1 MFYGRE
7 NERKKLGTMFRAEGQ
22 MISLIYGRRRIGK
35 SELIKQVLKETNITG
50 IYYECKQT
58 TEQNNV
64 DSLAELIGESFEF
77 PKPAFEN
84 MEILLK
90 FLFKMSEKEPMIL
103 VLDEY
108 PYLRENAKGLD
119 SILQS
124 VIDHY
129 KDTSNMKLIVCGSYV
144 DTMKSL
150 LEKQNPLYGRIDL
163 VLNLKPMDYYESAL
177 FYPEFSEEDKVRLFS
192 VFGGIPYYNRLI
204 DAKKSVR
211 QNIIELIA
219 SPGARLE
226 NEVSMYLNSEISK
239 ITNANEVFEALAKG
253 FSRYKD
259 ILDQSNVSS
268 GPALIDIL
276 DKLMRM
282 DVVAKEAPINDE
294 NNKKKSGYYI
304 SDNLSLFYY
313 KYIFRNMSRMIIMD
327 SSVFYDKY
335 IADDF
340 ETKYVPKSFEKIC
353 KQYLIRKNRNGLMDE
368 VFEKIGKYYYDNPVE
383 KRNGEFDI
391 VTLDDKGYI
400 FYEAKFRKD
409 PVTEKTIQDEIRQ
422 VKQTGL
428 ECYRYGFFS
437 RAGFR
442 CQEEPDRILIELKEL
457 YQMRLFLCLI
467 IALRPNGITKSKASN
482 YILNYWFNAAEYD
495 VV

>member
-7 NERKKLGTMFRAEGQ
+7 NERKKLCTMFHSDGQ

-35 SELIKQVLKETNITG
+35 SELIKQVLKETDIKSV
-50 IYYECKQT
+50 YYECKQT

-64 DSLAELIGESFEF
+64 ESLAELIGEAFDF

-84 MEILLK
+84 MENLLR
-90 FLFKMSEKEPMIL
+90 FLFQKSEKEPMIL

-108 PYLRENAKGLD
+108 PYLRENSKGLD
-119 SILQS
+119 SVLQS

-144 DTMKSL
+144 DTMKAL
-150 LEKQNPLYGRIDL
+150 LERQNPLYGRIDL
-163 VLNLKPMDYYESAL
+163 TLNLKPMDYYDSAL

-211 QNIIELIA
+211 ENIIELIA
-219 SPGARLE
+219 SSGARLE
-226 NEVSMYLNSEISK
+226 NEVAMYLNSEISK

-294 NNKKKSGYYI
+294 NNRKKSGYFI

-313 KYIFRNMSRMIIMD
+313 KYIFRNMSRMNIMD
-327 SSVFYDKY
+327 PDIFYDKY
-335 IADDF
+335 IAEDF
-340 ETKYVPKSFEKIC
+340 ETKYVPKSFERIC
-353 KQYLIRKNRNGLMDE
+353 KQYLIRKNRKGLMDE
-368 VFEKIGKYYYDNPVE
+368 IFEKIGKYYYDDPVE

-400 FYEAKFRKD
+400 FYEAKFRKE
-409 PVTEKTIQDEIRQ
+409 PVTESIVQNEIRQ

-437 RAGFR
+437 RAGFT
-442 CQEEPDRILIELKEL
+442 CEQEENRILIELSEL
-457 YQMRLFLCLI
+457 Y
-467 IALRPNGITKSKASN
+467 K
-482 YILNYWFNAAEYD
+482 
-495 VV
+495 

>member
-7 NERKKLGTMFRAEGQ
+7 NERKKLCAMFHSDGQ

-35 SELIKQVLKETNITG
+35 SELIKQVLKETDIKSV
-50 IYYECKQT
+50 YYECKQT

-64 DSLAELIGESFEF
+64 DSLAELIGEAFDF

-84 MEILLK
+84 MEVLLR
-90 FLFKMSEKEPMIL
+90 FLFQKSEKEPMIL

-108 PYLRENAKGLD
+108 PYLRENSKGLD
-119 SILQS
+119 SVLQS

-144 DTMKSL
+144 DTMKAL
-150 LEKQNPLYGRIDL
+150 LERQNPLYGRIDL
-163 VLNLKPMDYYESAL
+163 TLNLKPMDYYESAL

-211 QNIIELIA
+211 ENIIELIA
-219 SPGARLE
+219 SSGARLE
-226 NEVSMYLNSEISK
+226 NEVAMYLNSEISK
-239 ITNANEVFEALAKG
+239 ITNANEVLEALAKG

-259 ILDQSNVSS
+259 ILEQSNVSS

-294 NNKKKSGYYI
+294 NNRKKSGYFI

-313 KYIFRNMSRMIIMD
+313 KYIFRNMSRMNIMD
-327 SSVFYDKY
+327 PDVFYDKY
-335 IADDF
+335 IAEDF
-340 ETKYVPKSFEKIC
+340 ETKYVPKSFERIC
-353 KQYLIRKNRNGLMDE
+353 KQYLIRKNRKGQMDE
-368 VFEKIGKYYYDNPVE
+368 IFEKIGKYYYDDPVE

-400 FYEAKFRKD
+400 FYEAKFRKE
-409 PVTEKTIQDEIRQ
+409 PVTESVVQNEIRQ

-428 ECYRYGFFS
+428 ACYRYGFFS
-437 RAGFR
+437 RAGFT
-442 CQEEPDRILIELKEL
+442 CDQEKDCILIELSEL
-457 YQMRLFLCLI
+457 Y
-467 IALRPNGITKSKASN
+467 K
-482 YILNYWFNAAEYD
+482 
-495 VV
+495 

>member
-1 MFYGRE
+1 MFYGRKI
-7 NERKKLGTMFRAEGQ
+7 ERKKLCTMFQTDGQ

-35 SELIKQVLKETNITG
+35 SELIKQVLKETEIKS

-64 DSLAELIGESFEF
+64 DSLAELISELFEF

-84 MEILLK
+84 MEVLLQ
-90 FLFKMSEKEPMIL
+90 FLFQKAEKEQLIL

-108 PYLRENAKGLD
+108 PYLRENSKGLD

-144 DTMKSL
+144 DTMKAL

-163 VLNLKPMDYYESAL
+163 TLNLKPMDYYESAL
-177 FYPEFSEEDKVRLFS
+177 FYSEFSDEDKVRLFS

-204 DAKKSVR
+204 NSGKSVR
-211 QNIIELIA
+211 DNIIDLIA

-294 NNKKKSGYYI
+294 NNKKKSGYFI

-313 KYIFRNMSRMIIMD
+313 KYIFRNMSRLNIMD
-327 SSVFYDKY
+327 PDVFYDRY
-335 IADDF
+335 ISDDF
-340 ETKYVPKSFEKIC
+340 ETKYVPKSFERIC
-353 KQYLIRKNRNGLMDE
+353 KQYLIRKNRKGLMDE
-368 VFEKIGKYYYDNPVE
+368 VFEKIGKYYYDDHAE
-383 KRNGEFDI
+383 KKNGEFDI
-391 VTLDDKGYI
+391 VTQDDRGYI

-409 PVTEKTIQDEIRQ
+409 PVTESIVQNEIRQ
-422 VKQTGL
+422 VEQTGL
-428 ECYRYGFFS
+428 KCYKYGFFS
-437 RAGFR
+437 RGGFT
-442 CQEEPDRILIELKEL
+442 CEKEENRILIELSEL
-457 YQMRLFLCLI
+457 YR
-467 IALRPNGITKSKASN
+467 
-482 YILNYWFNAAEYD
+482 
-495 VV
+495 

>member
-7 NERKKLGTMFRAEGQ
+7 TERKKLCTMFRSDGQ

-35 SELIKQVLKETNITG
+35 SELIKQVLKETDIKS

-64 DSLAELIGESFEF
+64 ESLAELIGEIFDF

-84 MEILLK
+84 MEALLR
-90 FLFKMSEKEPMIL
+90 FLFKKSEKEPMIF

-108 PYLRENAKGLD
+108 PYLRENSKGLD
-119 SILQS
+119 SVLQS

-144 DTMKSL
+144 DTMKAL

-163 VLNLKPMDYYESAL
+163 TINLKPMDYYESAM
-177 FYPEFSEEDKVRLFS
+177 FYSGFSEEDKVRLYS

-211 QNIIELIA
+211 ENIIELIA
-219 SPGARLE
+219 SSGARLE

-268 GPALIDIL
+268 GPALVDIL

-294 NNKKKSGYYI
+294 NN
-304 SDNLSLFYY
+304 
-313 KYIFRNMSRMIIMD
+313 
-327 SSVFYDKY
+327 
-335 IADDF
+335 
-340 ETKYVPKSFEKIC
+340 
-353 KQYLIRKNRNGLMDE
+353 RKNR
-368 VFEKIGKYYYDNPVE
+368 
-383 KRNGEFDI
+383 DI
-391 VTLDDKGYI
+391 LFQIICLCSIINI
-400 FYEAKFRKD
+400 FS
-409 PVTEKTIQDEIRQ
+409 EICR
-422 VKQTGL
+422 
-428 ECYRYGFFS
+428 E
-437 RAGFR
+437 
-442 CQEEPDRILIELKEL
+442 
-457 YQMRLFLCLI
+457 
-467 IALRPNGITKSKASN
+467 
-482 YILNYWFNAAEYD
+482 
-495 VV
+495 

>member
-7 NERKKLGTMFRAEGQ
+7 NERKKLCAMFHSDGQ

-35 SELIKQVLKETNITG
+35 SELIKQVLKETDIKSV
-50 IYYECKQT
+50 YYECKQT

-64 DSLAELIGESFEF
+64 DSLAELIGEAFDF

-84 MEILLK
+84 MEVLLR
-90 FLFKMSEKEPMIL
+90 FLFKKSEKEPMIL

-108 PYLRENAKGLD
+108 PYLRENSKGLD
-119 SILQS
+119 SVLQS

-144 DTMKSL
+144 DTMKAL
-150 LEKQNPLYGRIDL
+150 LERQNPLYDRIDL
-163 VLNLKPMDYYESAL
+163 TLNLKPMDYYESAL

-211 QNIIELIA
+211 ENIIELIA
-219 SPGARLE
+219 SSGARLE
-226 NEVSMYLNSEISK
+226 NEVAMYLNSEISK
-239 ITNANEVFEALAKG
+239 ITNANEVLEALAKG

-294 NNKKKSGYYI
+294 NNRKKSGYFI

-313 KYIFRNMSRMIIMD
+313 KYIFRNMSRMNIMD
-327 SSVFYDKY
+327 PDIFYDKY
-335 IADDF
+335 IAEDF
-340 ETKYVPKSFEKIC
+340 ETKYVPKSFERIC
-353 KQYLIRKNRNGLMDE
+353 KQYLIRKNRKGLMDE
-368 VFEKIGKYYYDNPVE
+368 IFEKIGKYYYDDPVE

-400 FYEAKFRKD
+400 FYEAKFRKE
-409 PVTEKTIQDEIRQ
+409 PVTESIVQNEIRQ

-428 ECYRYGFFS
+428 ACYRYGFFS
-437 RAGFR
+437 RAGFT
-442 CQEEPDRILIELKEL
+442 CDQEKDRILIELNEL
-457 YQMRLFLCLI
+457 Y
-467 IALRPNGITKSKASN
+467 K
-482 YILNYWFNAAEYD
+482 
-495 VV
+495 

>member
-1 MFYGRE
+1 MFYGRD
-7 NERKKLGTMFRAEGQ
+7 NERKKLSAMFHAQGQ

-35 SELIKQVLKETNITG
+35 SELIKQVLKETNIKG

-64 DSLAELIGESFEF
+64 DSLAELIGENFGF
-77 PKPAFEN
+77 PKPAFDNIEV
-84 MEILLK
+84 LLQ
-90 FLFKMSEKEPMIL
+90 FLFKMSEQEPLIL

-129 KDTSNMKLIVCGSYV
+129 KDTSNMKLIICGSYV

-177 FYPEFSEEDKVRLFS
+177 FYSEFSEEDKVRLFS

-204 DAKKSVR
+204 DEKKSVR
-211 QNIIELIA
+211 ENIIELIA

-226 NEVSMYLNSEISK
+226 NEVTMYLNSEISK
-239 ITNANEVFEALAKG
+239 ITNANEVFETLAKG

-259 ILDQSNVSS
+259 ILNQSNVSS
-268 GPALIDIL
+268 GPALIDVL

-313 KYIFRNMSRMIIMD
+313 KYIFRNMSRMNIMD
-327 SSVFYDKY
+327 PAVFYDKY

-368 VFEKIGKYYYDNPVE
+368 VFEKIGKYYYDDPVE

-409 PVTEKTIQDEIRQ
+409 PVTEKVVQDEIRQ

-428 ECYRYGFFS
+428 TCYRYGFFS

-457 YQMRLFLCLI
+457 YCC
-467 IALRPNGITKSKASN
+467 SSN
-482 YILNYWFNAAEYD
+482 
-495 VV
+495 

>member
-7 NERKKLGTMFRAEGQ
+7 NERKKLCAMFHSDGQ

-35 SELIKQVLKETNITG
+35 SELIKQVLKETDIKSV
-50 IYYECKQT
+50 YYECKQT

-64 DSLAELIGESFEF
+64 DSLAELIGEAFDF

-84 MEILLK
+84 MEVLLR
-90 FLFKMSEKEPMIL
+90 FLFQKSEKEPMIL

-108 PYLRENAKGLD
+108 PYLRENSKGLD
-119 SILQS
+119 SVLQS

-144 DTMKSL
+144 DTMKAL
-150 LEKQNPLYGRIDL
+150 LERQNPLYGRIDL
-163 VLNLKPMDYYESAL
+163 TLNLKPMDYYESAL

-204 DAKKSVR
+204 DAKKTVR
-211 QNIIELIA
+211 ENIIELIA
-219 SPGARLE
+219 SSGARLE
-226 NEVSMYLNSEISK
+226 NEVAMYLNSEISK
-239 ITNANEVFEALAKG
+239 ITNTNEVLEALAKG

-294 NNKKKSGYYI
+294 NNRKKSGYFI

-313 KYIFRNMSRMIIMD
+313 KYIFRNLSRMNIMD
-327 SSVFYDKY
+327 PDVFYDKY
-335 IADDF
+335 IAEDF
-340 ETKYVPKSFEKIC
+340 ETKYVPKSFERIC
-353 KQYLIRKNRNGLMDE
+353 KQYLIRKNRKDMMDE
-368 VFEKIGKYYYDNPVE
+368 IFEKIGKYYYDDPVE

-400 FYEAKFRKD
+400 FYEAKFRKE
-409 PVTEKTIQDEIRQ
+409 PVTESIVQNEIRQ

-428 ECYRYGFFS
+428 ACYRYGFFS
-437 RAGFR
+437 RAGFT
-442 CQEEPDRILIELKEL
+442 CDQEKDCILIELSEL
-457 YQMRLFLCLI
+457 Y
-467 IALRPNGITKSKASN
+467 K
-482 YILNYWFNAAEYD
+482 
-495 VV
+495 

>member
-7 NERKKLGTMFRAEGQ
+7 IERKKLCTMFQADGQ

-35 SELIKQVLKETNITG
+35 SELIKQVLKETEIKS

-64 DSLAELIGESFEF
+64 DSLAELVGELFDF

-84 MEILLK
+84 MEVLLQ
-90 FLFKMSEKEPMIL
+90 FLFQKAEKEQLIL

-108 PYLRENAKGLD
+108 PYLRENSKGLD

-144 DTMKSL
+144 DTMKAL

-163 VLNLKPMDYYESAL
+163 TLNLKPMDYYESAL
-177 FYPEFSEEDKVRLFS
+177 FYSEFSDEDKVRLFS

-204 DAKKSVR
+204 DSGKSVR
-211 QNIIELIA
+211 DNIIDLIA

-294 NNKKKSGYYI
+294 NNKKKSGYFI

-313 KYIFRNMSRMIIMD
+313 KYIFRNMSRLNIMD
-327 SSVFYDKY
+327 SDVFYDRY
-335 IADDF
+335 ISEDF
-340 ETKYVPKSFEKIC
+340 ETKYVPKSFERIC
-353 KQYLIRKNRNGLMDE
+353 KQYLIRKNRKGLMDE
-368 VFEKIGKYYYDNPVE
+368 IFEKIGKYYYDDPAE
-383 KRNGEFDI
+383 KKNGEFDI
-391 VTLDDKGYI
+391 VTQDDRGYI

-409 PVTEKTIQDEIRQ
+409 PVTESIVQNEIRQ
-422 VKQTGL
+422 VEQTGL
-428 ECYRYGFFS
+428 KCYKYGFFS
-437 RAGFR
+437 RGGFT
-442 CQEEPDRILIELKEL
+442 CEKEENRILIELSEL
-457 YQMRLFLCLI
+457 YR
-467 IALRPNGITKSKASN
+467 
-482 YILNYWFNAAEYD
+482 
-495 VV
+495 

>member
-1 MFYGRE
+1 M
-7 NERKKLGTMFRAEGQ
+7 
-22 MISLIYGRRRIGK
+22 
-35 SELIKQVLKETNITG
+35 
-50 IYYECKQT
+50 
-58 TEQNNV
+58 
-64 DSLAELIGESFEF
+64 DSLAELIGEAFDF

-84 MEILLK
+84 MEVLLR
-90 FLFKMSEKEPMIL
+90 FLFKKSEKEPMIL

-108 PYLRENAKGLD
+108 PYLRENSKGLD
-119 SILQS
+119 SVLQS

-144 DTMKSL
+144 DTMKAL
-150 LEKQNPLYGRIDL
+150 LERQNPLYDRIDL
-163 VLNLKPMDYYESAL
+163 TLNLKPMDYYESAL

-211 QNIIELIA
+211 ENIIELIA
-219 SPGARLE
+219 SSGARLE
-226 NEVSMYLNSEISK
+226 NEVAMYLNSEISK
-239 ITNANEVFEALAKG
+239 ITNANEVLEALAKG

-294 NNKKKSGYYI
+294 NNRKKSGYFI

-313 KYIFRNMSRMIIMD
+313 KYIFRNMSRMNIMD
-327 SSVFYDKY
+327 PDIFYDKY
-335 IADDF
+335 IAEDF
-340 ETKYVPKSFEKIC
+340 ETKYVPKSFERIC
-353 KQYLIRKNRNGLMDE
+353 KQYLIRKNRKGLMDE
-368 VFEKIGKYYYDNPVE
+368 IFEKIGKYYYDDPVE

-400 FYEAKFRKD
+400 FYEAKFRKE
-409 PVTEKTIQDEIRQ
+409 PVTESIVQNEIRQ

-428 ECYRYGFFS
+428 ACYRYGFFS
-437 RAGFR
+437 RAGFT
-442 CQEEPDRILIELKEL
+442 CDQEKDRILIELNEL
-457 YQMRLFLCLI
+457 Y
-467 IALRPNGITKSKASN
+467 K
-482 YILNYWFNAAEYD
+482 
-495 VV
+495 

>member
-7 NERKKLGTMFRAEGQ
+7 NERKKLHRMFLSDGQ

-35 SELIKQVLKETNITG
+35 SELIKQALKETDIKS

-58 TEQNNV
+58 TERNNV
-64 DSLAELIGESFEF
+64 DSLAELIAEIFDF

-84 MEILLK
+84 IEALLQ

-124 VIDHY
+124 LIDHY
-129 KDTSNMKLIVCGSYV
+129 KDTSNMKFIVCGSYV
-144 DTMKSL
+144 DTMKAL

-163 VLNLKPMDYYESAL
+163 TLNLKPMDYYESAL
-177 FYPEFSEEDKVRLFS
+177 FYPEFTEEDKVRLFS

-204 DAKKSVR
+204 DGQKSVR
-211 QNIIELIA
+211 ENIIELIA

-268 GPALIDIL
+268 GPALVDIL

-282 DVVAKEAPINDE
+282 DVVSKEAPINH
-294 NNKKKSGYYI
+294 
-304 SDNLSLFYY
+304 
-313 KYIFRNMSRMIIMD
+313 IITD
-327 SSVFYDKY
+327 
-335 IADDF
+335 
-340 ETKYVPKSFEKIC
+340 
-353 KQYLIRKNRNGLMDE
+353 
-368 VFEKIGKYYYDNPVE
+368 
-383 KRNGEFDI
+383 
-391 VTLDDKGYI
+391 
-400 FYEAKFRKD
+400 
-409 PVTEKTIQDEIRQ
+409 
-422 VKQTGL
+422 
-428 ECYRYGFFS
+428 
-437 RAGFR
+437 
-442 CQEEPDRILIELKEL
+442 
-457 YQMRLFLCLI
+457 
-467 IALRPNGITKSKASN
+467 
-482 YILNYWFNAAEYD
+482 
-495 VV
+495 

>member
-7 NERKKLGTMFRAEGQ
+7 NERKKLGTMFCAEGQ

-129 KDTSNMKLIVCGSYV
+129 KDTSNMKLVVCGSYV

-353 KQYLIRKNRNGLMDE
+353 KQYLIRKNRKGLMDE

-457 YQMRLFLCLI
+457 Y
-467 IALRPNGITKSKASN
+467 
-482 YILNYWFNAAEYD
+482 
-495 VV
+495 

>member
-1 MFYGRE
+1 MFYGRKI
-7 NERKKLGTMFRAEGQ
+7 ERKKLCTMFQTDGQ

-35 SELIKQVLKETNITG
+35 SELIKQVLKETEIKS

-64 DSLAELIGESFEF
+64 DSLAELISELFEF

-84 MEILLK
+84 MEVLLQ
-90 FLFKMSEKEPMIL
+90 FLFQKAEKEQLIL

-108 PYLRENAKGLD
+108 PYLRENSKGLD

-144 DTMKSL
+144 DTMKAL

-163 VLNLKPMDYYESAL
+163 TLNLKPMDYYESAL
-177 FYPEFSEEDKVRLFS
+177 FYSEFSDEDKVRLFS

-204 DAKKSVR
+204 NSGKSVR
-211 QNIIELIA
+211 DNIIDLIA

-294 NNKKKSGYYI
+294 NNKKKSGYFI

-313 KYIFRNMSRMIIMD
+313 KYIFRNMSRLNIMD
-327 SSVFYDKY
+327 PDVFYDRY
-335 IADDF
+335 ISDDF
-340 ETKYVPKSFEKIC
+340 ETKYVPKSFERIC
-353 KQYLIRKNRNGLMDE
+353 KQYLIRKNRKGLMDE
-368 VFEKIGKYYYDNPVE
+368 IFEKIGKYYYDDPAE
-383 KRNGEFDI
+383 KKNGEFDI
-391 VTLDDKGYI
+391 VTQDDRGYI

-409 PVTEKTIQDEIRQ
+409 PVTESIVQNEIRQ
-422 VKQTGL
+422 VEQTGL
-428 ECYRYGFFS
+428 KCYKYGFFS
-437 RAGFR
+437 RGGFT
-442 CQEEPDRILIELKEL
+442 CEKEENRILIELSEL
-457 YQMRLFLCLI
+457 YR
-467 IALRPNGITKSKASN
+467 
-482 YILNYWFNAAEYD
+482 
-495 VV
+495 

>member
-7 NERKKLGTMFRAEGQ
+7 NERKKLHRMFLSDGQ

-35 SELIKQVLKETNITG
+35 SELIKQALKETDIKS

-58 TEQNNV
+58 TERNNV
-64 DSLAELIGESFEF
+64 DSLAELIAEIFDF

-84 MEILLK
+84 IEALLQ

-124 VIDHY
+124 LIDHY
-129 KDTSNMKLIVCGSYV
+129 KDTSNMKFIVCGSYV
-144 DTMKSL
+144 DTMKAL

-163 VLNLKPMDYYESAL
+163 TLNLKPMDYYESAL
-177 FYPEFSEEDKVRLFS
+177 FYPEFTEEDKVRLFS

-204 DAKKSVR
+204 DGQKSVR
-211 QNIIELIA
+211 ENIIELIA

-268 GPALIDIL
+268 GPALVDIL

-282 DVVAKEAPINDE
+282 DVVSKEAPINDE
-294 NNKKKSGYYI
+294 NNKKKSGYFI

-313 KYIFRNMSRMIIMD
+313 KYIFRNMSRMNIL
-327 SSVFYDKY
+327 
-335 IADDF
+335 
-340 ETKYVPKSFEKIC
+340 
-353 KQYLIRKNRNGLMDE
+353 Q
-368 VFEKIGKYYYDNPVE
+368 
-383 KRNGEFDI
+383 
-391 VTLDDKGYI
+391 
-400 FYEAKFRKD
+400 
-409 PVTEKTIQDEIRQ
+409 
-422 VKQTGL
+422 
-428 ECYRYGFFS
+428 
-437 RAGFR
+437 
-442 CQEEPDRILIELKEL
+442 RILKQSMFPKVLSGFANSI
-457 YQMRLFLCLI
+457 
-467 IALRPNGITKSKASN
+467 
-482 YILNYWFNAAEYD
+482 
-495 VV
+495 

>member
-7 NERKKLGTMFRAEGQ
+7 NERKKLCAMFHSDGQ

-35 SELIKQVLKETNITG
+35 SELIKQVLKETDIKSV
-50 IYYECKQT
+50 YYECKQT

-64 DSLAELIGESFEF
+64 DSLAELIGEAFDF

-84 MEILLK
+84 MEVLLR
-90 FLFKMSEKEPMIL
+90 FLFQKSEKEPMIL

-108 PYLRENAKGLD
+108 PYLRENSKGLD
-119 SILQS
+119 SVLQS

-144 DTMKSL
+144 DTMKAL
-150 LEKQNPLYGRIDL
+150 LERQNPLYGRIDL
-163 VLNLKPMDYYESAL
+163 TLNLKPMDYYESAL

-204 DAKKSVR
+204 DAKKTVR
-211 QNIIELIA
+211 ENIIELIA
-219 SPGARLE
+219 SSGARLE
-226 NEVSMYLNSEISK
+226 NEVAMYLNSEISK
-239 ITNANEVFEALAKG
+239 ITNANEVLEALAKG

-294 NNKKKSGYYI
+294 NNRKKSGYFI

-313 KYIFRNMSRMIIMD
+313 KYIFRNMSRMNIMD
-327 SSVFYDKY
+327 PDVFYDKY
-335 IADDF
+335 IAEDF
-340 ETKYVPKSFEKIC
+340 ETKYVPKSFERIC
-353 KQYLIRKNRNGLMDE
+353 KQYLIRKNRKGQMDE
-368 VFEKIGKYYYDNPVE
+368 IFEKIGKYYYDDPVE

-400 FYEAKFRKD
+400 FYEAKFRKE
-409 PVTEKTIQDEIRQ
+409 PVTESVVQNEIRQ

-428 ECYRYGFFS
+428 ACYRYGFFS
-437 RAGFR
+437 RAGFT
-442 CQEEPDRILIELKEL
+442 CNQEKDCILIELSEL
-457 YQMRLFLCLI
+457 Y
-467 IALRPNGITKSKASN
+467 K
-482 YILNYWFNAAEYD
+482 
-495 VV
+495 

>member
-7 NERKKLGTMFRAEGQ
+7 NERKKLHRMFLSDGQ

-35 SELIKQVLKETNITG
+35 SELIKQALKETDIKS

-58 TEQNNV
+58 TERNNV
-64 DSLAELIGESFEF
+64 DSLAELIAEIFDF

-84 MEILLK
+84 IEALLQ

-124 VIDHY
+124 LIDHY
-129 KDTSNMKLIVCGSYV
+129 KDTSNMKFIVCGSYV
-144 DTMKSL
+144 DTMKAL

-163 VLNLKPMDYYESAL
+163 TLNLKPMDYYESAL
-177 FYPEFSEEDKVRLFS
+177 FYPEFTEEDKVRLFS

-204 DAKKSVR
+204 DGQKSVR
-211 QNIIELIA
+211 ENIIELIA

-268 GPALIDIL
+268 GPALVDIL

-282 DVVAKEAPINDE
+282 DVVSKEAPINDE
-294 NNKKKSGYYI
+294 NNKKKSGYFI

-313 KYIFRNMSRMIIMD
+313 KYIFRNMSRMNIMD
-327 SSVFYDKY
+327 SDVFYDRY
-335 IADDF
+335 IAEDF
-340 ETKYVPKSFEKIC
+340 ETKYVPKSFERIC
-353 KQYLIRKNRNGLMDE
+353 KQYLIRKNRKGLMDE
-368 VFEKIGKYYYDNPVE
+368 VFEKIGKYYYD
-383 KRNGEFDI
+383 
-391 VTLDDKGYI
+391 
-400 FYEAKFRKD
+400 D
-409 PVTEKTIQDEIRQ
+409 PVAK
-422 VKQTGL
+422 
-428 ECYRYGFFS
+428 
-437 RAGFR
+437 
-442 CQEEPDRILIELKEL
+442 KEW
-457 YQMRLFLCLI
+457 
-467 IALRPNGITKSKASN
+467 G
-482 YILNYWFNAAEYD
+482 
-495 VV
+495 V

>member
-7 NERKKLGTMFRAEGQ
+7 NERKKLCTMFHSDGQ

-35 SELIKQVLKETNITG
+35 SELIKQVLKETDIKSV
-50 IYYECKQT
+50 YYECKQT

-64 DSLAELIGESFEF
+64 DSLAELIGEAFDF

-84 MEILLK
+84 MEVLLR
-90 FLFKMSEKEPMIL
+90 FLFQKSEKEPMIL

-108 PYLRENAKGLD
+108 PYLRENSKGLD
-119 SILQS
+119 SVLQS

-144 DTMKSL
+144 DTMKAL
-150 LEKQNPLYGRIDL
+150 LERQNPLYGRIDL
-163 VLNLKPMDYYESAL
+163 TLNLKPMDYYESAL

-204 DAKKSVR
+204 DAKKTVR
-211 QNIIELIA
+211 ENIIELIA
-219 SPGARLE
+219 SSGARLE
-226 NEVSMYLNSEISK
+226 NEVAMYLNSEISK
-239 ITNANEVFEALAKG
+239 ITNANEVLEALAKG

-294 NNKKKSGYYI
+294 NNRKKSGYFI

-313 KYIFRNMSRMIIMD
+313 KYIFRNMSRMNIMD
-327 SSVFYDKY
+327 PDIFYDKY
-335 IADDF
+335 IAEDF
-340 ETKYVPKSFEKIC
+340 EMKYVPKSFERIC
-353 KQYLIRKNRNGLMDE
+353 KQYLIRKNRKGMMDE
-368 VFEKIGKYYYDNPVE
+368 IFEKIGKYYYDDPVE

-400 FYEAKFRKD
+400 FYEAKFRKE
-409 PVTEKTIQDEIRQ
+409 PVTESIVQNEIRQ

-428 ECYRYGFFS
+428 ACYRYGFFS
-437 RAGFR
+437 RAGFT
-442 CQEEPDRILIELKEL
+442 CDQEKDCILIELSEL
-457 YQMRLFLCLI
+457 Y
-467 IALRPNGITKSKASN
+467 K
-482 YILNYWFNAAEYD
+482 
-495 VV
+495 

>member
-7 NERKKLGTMFRAEGQ
+7 NERKKLGTMFHAEGQ

-35 SELIKQVLKETNITG
+35 SELIKQALKETNIKG

-64 DSLAELIGESFEF
+64 DSLAELIGENFGF

-84 MEILLK
+84 MEVLLQ
-90 FLFKMSEKEPMIL
+90 FLFKMSEQEPLIL

-129 KDTSNMKLIVCGSYV
+129 KDTANMKLIVCGSYV
-144 DTMKSL
+144 NTMKSL

-177 FYPEFSEEDKVRLFS
+177 FYSEFSEEDKVRLFS

-211 QNIIELIA
+211 ENIIELIA

-268 GPALIDIL
+268 GPALIDVL

-313 KYIFRNMSRMIIMD
+313 KYIFRNMSRMNIMD
-327 SSVFYDKY
+327 PAVFYDKY

-353 KQYLIRKNRNGLMDE
+353 KQYLIRKNRKGLMDE
-368 VFEKIGKYYYDNPVE
+368 VFEKIGKYYYDDPVK

-400 FYEAKFRKD
+400 FYEAKFRQD
-409 PVTEKTIQDEIRQ
+409 PVTERIVQDEIRQ

-428 ECYRYGFFS
+428 KCYRYGFFS
-437 RAGFR
+437 RSGFR
-442 CQEEPDRILIELKEL
+442 CHEEPDRILIELKEL
-457 YQMRLFLCLI
+457 YF
-467 IALRPNGITKSKASN
+467 
-482 YILNYWFNAAEYD
+482 
-495 VV
+495 